1 MEELALICILY
12 NPTKKCIDKWR
23 SYTEWMPNCIFVDN
37 STHPNNHYNLPNC
50 ISLQSNL
57 GIAKAQNIGIK
68 EAKKLDFKYIC
79 FFDQDSK
86 INHELVVS
94 LFNEY
99 KSLKFSGIRIG
110 AIGPSLQ
117 EINTGKLYKGSESF
131 SDNPK
136 EVGTL
141 ISSGTLTEVSVLD
154 EVGLLNNKLF
164 IDLVDHEWCWRAKS
178 KGYKLFMSSK
188 NTLQH
193 QVGKKTLSFLGY
205 PILISAP
212 FRYYYQY
219 RNTIWLIKCNYAP
232 TVWKCKVFVRRF
244 IEILIIPFYTGDF
257 ILTLKNIFKGIISGI
272 RYKL

>member
-1 MEELALICILY
+1 MEELVLICVLY
-12 NPTKKCIDKWR
+12 NPSQECIDKWR

-37 STHPNNHYNLPNC
+37 SVLKSNQYNLPYY

-57 GIAKAQNIGIK
+57 GITKAQNIGIEESK
-68 EAKKLDFKYIC
+68 RLGFKYIC

-86 INHELVVS
+86 ITPELVDG
-94 LFNEY
+94 LLNEY
-99 KSLKFSGIRIG
+99 KSLKFSGIKIG

-117 EINTGKLYKGSESF
+117 EISTGKLYKGSESC

-141 ISSGTLTEVSVLD
+141 ISSGTLTEESVLD
-154 EVGLLNNKLF
+154 EVGLLNDRLF

-188 NTLQH
+188 NILQH
-193 QVGKKTLSFLGY
+193 QVGKKTIKFLGY

-232 TVWKCKVFVRRF
+232 SAWKWKAFVRKS
-244 IEILIIPFYTGDF
+244 IEISIIPFYTGDF
-257 ILTLKNIFKGIISGI
+257 ILTLKNILKGIISGI
-272 RYKL
+272 KQKL